1 MIDLINIS
9 VQFSGEYLFK
19 EVNLKINQADKI
31 SLVGA
36 NGAGKTTLLKVICG
50 IQPSESGKIQLQK
63 GISIGY
69 LPQENVTHTG
79 KQLFHEVRSSLKV
92 INDLQTDE
100 HIITEELN
108 KPELDDAERD
118 KLVHR
123 LGEIHHRMEEV
134 GYYSINSE
142 IEKVLLGLGFEEKDF
157 LKYTNEFSGGWQMR
171 IALAKLLLS
180 SHDIL
185 LLDEPTNHLDID
197 SLEWLISFLKGYK
210 GALLII
216 SHDKHFVNEVTFK
229 TLEIYLN
236 KLTFFNGNYDA
247 YLKFKEERDSQL
259 EARFLQQ
266 QKKIKETEKFIERF
280 RYKATKAK
288 QVQSRIKQLE
298 KEEIIELPNFEEE
311 IDIRFPDPPQSG
323 VVAMEL
329 VGISKSYGDNHVLSN
344 VNFKIDRGE
353 KIAFVGPN
361 GAGKTTLSK
370 IISGQ
375 LSFEAGERKIGH
387 NTIISYYAQDVA
399 DSLEPSFDILQT
411 VDGIAEDKTVGQLR
425 SILGSFLFTGDDV
438 FKKIAVLSGGEKS
451 RVALAKI
458 LLTKANLIVLDEPTN
473 HLDYNSKLVL
483 QKALQE
489 FTGTLVIVSHD
500 VDFLRPVVNN
510 VVEIRN
516 GSVKSYYGGI
526 DYYLEKRKE
535 LLNAEAAAAS
545 NDRSNANTNSRK
557 DQKRVEAEIRQK
569 KYAATK
575 DLIKEIKTFEKQI
588 ESLELK
594 KADLEAELAKPE
606 IYTNSNLAKEKNF
619 EYNSTKDSLD
629 EVFLKWAELTER
641 LEEIEKSFSAE

>member
-19 EVNLKINQADKI
+19 DVNLKINPSDKI

-50 IQPSESGKIQLQK
+50 IQQPESGKIQLQK

-69 LPQENVTHTG
+69 LPQEIVYHSG
-79 KQLFHEVRSSLKV
+79 KQLFHEVRSSLQV
-92 INDLQTDE
+92 INDLQTE
-100 HIITEELN
+100 ELAITESLN
-108 KPELDDAERD
+108 SEHLNESERD

-123 LGEIHHRMEEV
+123 LGEVHHRMEEV
-134 GYYSINSE
+134 GYYGINSE

-157 LKYTNEFSGGWQMR
+157 VKATNEFSGGWQMR

-329 VGISKSYGDNHVLSN
+329 VKITKSYGNNLVLKDID
-344 VNFKIDRGE
+344 FKVDRGD

-375 LSFEAGERKIGH
+375 IAFDGGQRITGH
-387 NTIISYYAQDVA
+387 NTLISYYAQDVA

-473 HLDYNSKLVL
+473 HLDHNSKMVL

-489 FTGTLVIVSHD
+489 FTGTLVLVSHD
-500 VDFLRPVVNN
+500 VDFLRPIVNK
-510 VVEIRN
+510 VAEVRN
-516 GSVKSYYGGI
+516 RTIKHYYGGI

-535 LLNAEAAAAS
+535 LIQSEKS
-545 NDRSNANTNSRK
+545 VVTNSSAGNNLNTRK
-557 DQKRVEAEIRQK
+557 DQKRAEAELRQK

-575 DLIKEIKTFEKQI
+575 DILKEIQVCEKKIENFEQ
-588 ESLELK
+588 K
-594 KADLEAELAKPE
+594 KIDLEADLVKPE
-606 IYTNSNLAKEKNF
+606 IYSNASLAKEKHS
-619 EYNSTKDSLD
+619 EYGSVKEQLEEIYLRWT
-629 EVFLKWAELTER
+629 ELTER
-641 LEEIEKSFSAE
+641 LEEIEKSFS